1 MSLAYD
7 GASGIDRRTSIDTAF
22 CASAS
27 GGWPRPSLIWQFW
40 QALVLNSGPNPS
52 RAVVVDGAI
61 TQGLRKKLL
70 PTLKSRRRLGARL
83 AEGRENAFWSRLL
96 TVVAPPARASPGSA
110 LVKHGASSQAVR
122 LKAINVAHR
131 RRNERNIEFPERR
144 RKIRPQSLTGQ
155 GGLNK
160 SNYRLVDSDSLP
172 LE

>member
-1 MSLAYD
+1 MSLAYG

-40 QALVLNSGPNPS
+40 QALVLNSGPSPS

-70 PTLKSRRRLGARL
+70 PTLKSRRRVGDRL
-83 AEGRENAFWSRLL
+83 ADGCEKAFWPVFL
-96 TVVAPPARASPGSA
+96 TVVAPPARAPPGSA
-110 LVKHGASSQAVR
+110 LVNRGASSQALR
-122 LKAINVAHR
+122 LRAINSADR
-131 RRNERNIEFPERR
+131 RRGERDINLPERR
-144 RKIRPQSLTGQ
+144 LKIRPQSLTGQ

-160 SNYRLVDSDSLP
+160 SNYRLVVSDSFP